1 MNDFQSLV
9 AELKAMAAREE
20 TRPPPQP
27 APRSPHDELAEQIVR
42 ESALLATEDKLRT
55 LIDPSPQLLSAIDRA
70 RDRLHDEVI
79 DLQRNQYMKT
89 RRFADRI
96 DQQNLENPGANYSY
110 PAWVTGYLA
119 RFSHL
124 APKGQE

>member
-9 AELKAMAAREE
+9 AELKAMAASEE

-27 APRSPHDELAEQIVR
+27 APRSPHDEQAERIVR
-42 ESALLATEDKLRT
+42 ESALQATEDQLRT
-55 LIDPSPQLLSAIDRA
+55 LIDPSPQLLSAIERA
-70 RDRLHDEVI
+70 RDRLNDEII
-79 DLQRNQYMKT
+79 DMQRNQYLKA

-96 DQQNLENPGANYSY
+96 DQQNLDNPDANYSY

>member
-20 TRPPPQP
+20 TRPPPRP
-27 APRSPHDELAEQIVR
+27 TPVNPHDEQAERLVR
-42 ESALLATEDKLRT
+42 ESALRAPEDQLH
-55 LIDPSPQLLSAIDRA
+55 IHEDASPQLLAAIDRA
-70 RDRLHDEVI
+70 RERLKDEVI
-79 DLQRNQYMKT
+79 DLQRSQYLKA

-96 DQQNLENPGANYSY
+96 DQQNLENPGANYAY
-110 PAWVTGYLA
+110 PAWVSGYLA

>member
-1 MNDFQSLV
+1 MSDFQSLV

-20 TRPPPQP
+20 PRPS
-27 APRSPHDELAEQIVR
+27 PRPTPVNPHDEQAERLVR
-42 ESALLATEDKLRT
+42 ESALRAPEDQLHIHADASPELLA
-55 LIDPSPQLLSAIDRA
+55 AIERA

-79 DLQRNQYMKT
+79 DLQRNQYLKA
-89 RRFADRI
+89 RGFADRI